1 MSFFDLFRNKLAQ
14 SVKPVA
20 SDKMATEQQN
30 SQKRIYRLS

>member
-20 SDKMATEQQN
+20 SDKMATEQQTAKTN
-30 SQKRIYRLS
+30 IRLS